1 MSDNVYSKEFLEG
14 KILLG
19 EVDNIDEA
27 IDKINQYSG
36 GHSAVIVAS
45 NDATAEDFQNRV
57 DCAAVYQNAS
67 SRFTDGG
74 QLGFGAEIAISTQ
87 KLHFRGPV
95 ATGQLVTNKWFI
107 KGNGQIRG

>member
-1 MSDNVYSKEFLEG
+1 MASSVVPTKLLTSGHKMPTLGLGTWKSKPGAVENAVLEALKVG
-14 KILLG
+14 YRHI
-19 EVDNIDEA
+19 
-27 IDKINQYSG
+27 
-36 GHSAVIVAS
+36 
-45 NDATAEDFQNRV
+45 

-107 KGNGQIRG
+107 KGNGQVRG